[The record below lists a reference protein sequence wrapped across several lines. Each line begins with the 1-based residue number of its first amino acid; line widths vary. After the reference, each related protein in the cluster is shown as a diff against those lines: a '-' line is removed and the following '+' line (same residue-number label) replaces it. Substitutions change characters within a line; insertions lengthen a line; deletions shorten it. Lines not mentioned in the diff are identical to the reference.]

1 MTSTPIPSAE
11 LNSPHTDITEQLPTL
26 LFPRLDPAV
35 MHQIIV
41 VLSAHNSNPNG
52 DPDMNN
58 EPRQNPFNEHGIIS
72 AVSVKRKIRDYV
84 GDKMKDTSGFA
95 IMIRHGEVIAQTVY
109 AALTESGVSVVDR
122 VAFNDDE
129 RAEVLALNKA
139 LPGAFVVNEHG
150 VSYDN
155 SLNGKAL
162 AKIWNVLEAA
172 GTTVDVIDKLK
183 SLTAPKD
190 KKAKKANREEIAG
203 HGPGVMTT
211 AFFDARVFGFTAAE
225 SAGKL
230 CGPVQVTDFE
240 SIKPINTL
248 ELTSVRVA
256 RGETSDK
263 DGSSNFGRKTVV
275 DHAVYVGCVHVNPS
289 QAAKTGVSAEDL
301 KLVLEGLYYGQS
313 LARSAIR
320 SDVRVEALVILTHN
334 SKYGSVPYHHLERRL
349 NVTHDGK
356 YGVEVEFGTDG
367 LTGVSVRI
375 VR

>member
-1 MTSTPIPSAE
+1 MTITPIPSAE
-11 LNSPHTDITEQLPTL
+11 LDTRHADITEQLPTL

-84 GDKMKDTSGFA
+84 SDKMGGASGFA

-109 AALTESGVSVVDR
+109 AALTDAGVSVVER

-129 RAEVLALNKA
+129 RAELLALNEA

-162 AKIWNVLEAA
+162 AKIWKDLEA
-172 GTTVDVIDKLK
+172 TEINVDIIGRLK

-190 KKAKKANREEIAG
+190 KKAKKADREEIAG
-203 HGPGVMTT
+203 HGPGVITT
-211 AFFDARVFGFTAAE
+211 TFFDARVFGFTAAE

-240 SIKPINTL
+240 SVRPINTL

-301 KLVLEGLYYGQS
+301 GLVLEGLYYGQS

-320 SDVRVEALVILTHN
+320 SDVRVEALVVLTHA
-334 SKYGSVPYHHLERRL
+334 SRYGSAPYHHLERRL

-356 YGVEVEFGTDG
+356 YGVGVEFDTAE
-367 LTGVSVRI
+367 LTGVSVCI